1 MTGAASWRILALALS
16 VAAIAFVAYHQ
27 SLPGREDFGISSV
40 EGPFVRSTIHAASV
54 APGSPAARAGI
65 HAGDAITY
73 PAAALSFARTVF
85 ATPGDR
91 VTLTVNGTQQVTLVA
106 RRRPPAGIP
115 WWITAVRLAF
125 LLVAMMLAWRRP
137 GDRAARALFTFLLCF
152 GLALALDS
160 GILPW
165 PLLSLFVMQI
175 GTPILFVAGIA
186 AVAVFA
192 AIFPSGNARP
202 VPGLLAR
209 IAVALAIVF
218 AIAAIG
224 FNLVSRSAAVGR
236 AALPVSWG
244 CFAAEV
250 ALVIATFIVAYRQ
263 GPAEERERRRW
274 VSLMLGAVVAV
285 LFLDAT
291 FQTLMGYHQ
300 IVDELTTIP
309 VIALPFALAYVI
321 LRHRVIDV
329 GFVLNR
335 AAVYT
340 LVSAIVVGI
349 FVVVETLVST
359 YFERANRMTSG
370 TLLVAVALIVGFSV
384 RYIHERVDRF
394 VDAVLFR
401 QRHAAEAAIRAFA
414 QDAPYVTDAGILLE
428 RAVATVT
435 GHTGAGAAGIWLY
448 GPPNR
453 YRAAQSTFNAAPPV
467 DENDPAIVAMRA
479 RRIVVDVAR
488 AQSALPGELAFPMI
502 VRGELIGT
510 LLCAG
515 KRDGESYAPDE
526 RDALT
531 SLATSVGQAL
541 DTIEVRELRRRL
553 DELTAALQPRP

>member
-1 MTGAASWRILALALS
+1 MTGSASWRILAIALS
-16 VAAIAFVAYHQ
+16 LAAIAFVAYHQ
-27 SLPGREDFGISSV
+27 SLPDREDFGISSV
-40 EGPFVRSTIHAASV
+40 EGPFVRASIHAASV
-54 APGSPAARAGI
+54 APQSPGARAGI
-65 HAGDAITY
+65 RTGDVITY
-73 PAAALSFARTVF
+73 PSSALAFARAVF

-91 VTLTVNGTQQVTLVA
+91 VTLTVNGEKQITLVA

-125 LLVAMMLAWRRP
+125 LLVALMLAWRRP

-165 PLLSLFVMQI
+165 PLLTLVVMQI
-175 GTPILFVAGIA
+175 GAPILFVSGVA

-192 AIFPSGNARP
+192 AIFPSGHARR
-202 VPGLLAR
+202 VPRLLAR
-209 IAVALAIVF
+209 TAVALAIVF
-218 AIAAIG
+218 AIADVV
-224 FNLVSRSAAVGR
+224 FNLVPRNAAVGH
-236 AALPVSWG
+236 AATPVSWG

-274 VSLMLGAVVAV
+274 VSLMLGVVVGV

-291 FQTLMGYHQ
+291 LQTLTGYRQ

-349 FVVVETLVST
+349 FVVVETLAST
-359 YFERANRMTSG
+359 YFERANRITSG
-370 TLLVAVALIVGFSV
+370 TLLVAVALVVGFSV

-401 QRHAAEAAIRAFA
+401 QRHAAEAAIRAFGR
-414 QDAPYVTDAGILLE
+414 DAPYVTDAGILLE

-435 GHTGAGAAGIWLY
+435 RHTGASDAGIWLY
-448 GPPNR
+448 EPPNR
-453 YRAAQSTFNAAPPV
+453 YRAAQSTFDAATVV

-479 RRIVVDVAR
+479 RGIVVDVAQ
-488 AQSALPGELAFPMI
+488 ALSALPGELAFPMI
-502 VRGELIGT
+502 VRGELVGA
-510 LLCAG
+510 LLCAP

-526 RDALT
+526 RDALA
-531 SLATSVGQAL
+531 SLATSIGQAL